1 MKERS
6 WSSVMNNVFSFEEQP
21 FEAFSE
27 FDEEES
33 EFDPGNFESEL
44 TDSEWEEEM
53 RRGTLFSPRGTTGY
67 RPPGRPPRPIPH
79 RLWPPRRRVW
89 GYSPL
94 PLFVDQRIEGEP
106 PSCTY
111 PVHGTEFVRWVQSA
125 LNNVLGL
132 RLPVRGIMDAATRSA
147 LRRFQEQ
154 HGLPVD
160 GIAGP
165 ETKEALVRARGEKSA
180 SSQGT
185 MDRAVDTQ
193 DVGKSGEPAAMKLS
207 PSITATQPEPMTPA
221 SEFDFEFERPEARM
235 EDAGERQRKA
245 LAKRLQNTPVGR
257 VLAKMGAKITLEKA
271 PLLHPAHWVRGQ
283 SGFEVH
289 CGRQRKINVVFGLFD
304 QQKKSLAWYLFS
316 STVDSRS
323 KLACKRSG
331 SRPVVKPFGVASAV
345 ATITPDLRK
354 SQIDVSELVR
364 DAKSPFA
371 TMTLDTKTDNTRIT
385 CSLDNLNT
393 KSNGLVHLAFGL
405 RKVSEPSRVNVAI
418 PGKLF
423 FLEVGP
429 FDEEKFRDVPFGPQG
444 IAEMTAISN
453 F

>member
-1 MKERS
+1 
-6 WSSVMNNVFSFEEQP
+6 MNNAFSFEEQP
-21 FEAFSE
+21 FETYSE
-27 FDEEES
+27 FGEEET
-33 EFDPGNFESEL
+33 EFDPETFESEI

-53 RRGTLFSPRGTTGY
+53 RRSTPFSPRGTRGY
-67 RPPGRPPRPIPH
+67 RPPGRPPRPMPY
-79 RLWPPRRRVW
+79 RRWPSRRRVW
-89 GYSPL
+89 GYSIP
-94 PLFVDQRIEGEP
+94 PFFVDQRIEGEP
-106 PSCTY
+106 VPVSCTC
-111 PVHGTEFVRWVQSA
+111 PVHGTEFVRWVQSS
-125 LNNVLGL
+125 LKRVLGL
-132 RLPVRGIMDAATRSA
+132 RLPVTGVMNAATRSA
-147 LRRFQEQ
+147 VRSFQQ
-154 HGLPVD
+154 RQGLPVD

-165 ETKEALVRARGEKSA
+165 DTERALIAARS
-180 SSQGT
+180 
-185 MDRAVDTQ
+185 
-193 DVGKSGEPAAMKLS
+193 GKSPQAGVTKPAESGMVT
-207 PSITATQPEPMTPA
+207 PPA
-221 SEFDFEFERPEARM
+221 SATIPLTAEFDFEFEPEARM

-257 VLAKMGAKITLEKA
+257 ALAKMGAKITIEK
-271 PLLHPAHWVRGQ
+271 PLHPAHWVRGL

-289 CGRQRKINVVFGLFD
+289 CGRQRNINVVFGLFD

-316 STVDSRS
+316 SSVDSRS

-345 ATITPDLRK
+345 ATMTPDLWK
-354 SQIDVSELVR
+354 NQIDVSELVR

-371 TMTLDTKTDNTRIT
+371 TMTLDTKTSSTRIT

-405 RKVSEPSRVNVAI
+405 RKVSEPSRANVAI

-429 FDEEKFRDVPFGPQG
+429 FDEERFRDVPFSDPRSILGLQAM
-444 IAEMTAISN
+444 AERKAISN